1 MTRFFCPY
9 MAHVHMVA
17 YDPGRCPGLCK
28 GKALQAFGR
37 LGKGL
42 FAKRETVHYN
52 EAMFPY
58 GLKGHY
64 II

>member
-1 MTRFFCPY
+1 
-9 MAHVHMVA
+9 MVA
-17 YDPGRCPGLCK
+17 YDTGRCPGLCK

-37 LGKGL
+37 MGKGL
-42 FAKRETVHYN
+42 FVKRGTVHYN

-58 GLKGHY
+58 GLKGHH